1 MLPFLSTMS
10 LSLSL
15 LPSLTLTPSTTSWCL
30 RPLIPRRTSLSVA
43 RVAPSIL
50 PLSTL
55 FLPGLASLRWNK
67 AGVGILPAGSA
78 MGTIVRRCL
87 RSLSAI
93 STLPWAARHGVD
105 GLQKNWIARMVGGKS
120 GSEIG
125 PGKVHVALAKQIP
138 SQSSSRPF
146 PPQ

>member
-1 MLPFLSTMS
+1 
-10 LSLSL
+10 
-15 LPSLTLTPSTTSWCL
+15 
-30 RPLIPRRTSLSVA
+30 
-43 RVAPSIL
+43 L

-55 FLPGLASLRWNK
+55 FLPGLASLRRNK
-67 AGVGILPAGSA
+67 AGVGIFPAGSA

-93 STLPWAARHGVD
+93 STLPWAARHDVD
-105 GLQKNWIARMVGGKS
+105 GLQKNWIARMVSGKS
-120 GSEIG
+120 GSNPREIG